1 MEFKIMVKVSIG
13 IPVYNVSEY
22 LRQCLNSVLRQT
34 FTDFEVI
41 LVDDGSTDDSFRIC
55 QEYAAKD
62 SRFKLFHQENGG
74 VAKARNNCL
83 RYMTGDFIAWVDS
96 DDWIEDD
103 YFERLIRTQERTG
116 ADMVCIG
123 IKTFMNN
130 EFYMGSHQDKYGAF
144 PGHVIPKKIGMSDV
158 FWGIYALISVWGNI
172 MDAKLYKGVVFS
184 EGIALDDQGNK
195 FKLFLQSKKIV
206 GIPELGYVY
215 RIRSG
220 SITQDGVTNFE
231 KIFEGKVMQI
241 TNLEKF
247 MYYIENA
254 NYEVDYFHGLYSEWL
269 DKQLQSVD
277 SDWEDDQQ
285 ERYRSFI
292 LRHKKLF
299 EKNRN

>member
-1 MEFKIMVKVSIG
+1 MPRISIG
-13 IPVYNVSEY
+13 VPFHNVEEY
-22 LRQCLNSVLRQT
+22 LPQCLDSIFRQT

-41 LVDDGSTDDSFRIC
+41 MVDDGSTDGSFEIC
-55 QEYAAKD
+55 QKYVAKD

-83 RYMTGDFIAWVDS
+83 RHMTGDFIAWVDS
-96 DDWIEDD
+96 DDWIEED

-254 NYEVDYFHGLYSEWL
+254 NYEVDYFHSLYSEWL

-285 ERYRSFI
+285 EKYRSFI
-292 LRHKKLF
+292 SRHKKLF

>member
-1 MEFKIMVKVSIG
+1 MPRISIG
-13 IPVYNVSEY
+13 VPFHNVEEY
-22 LRQCLNSVLRQT
+22 LPQCLDSILRQT

-41 LVDDGSTDDSFRIC
+41 MVDDGSTDGSFEIC
-55 QEYAAKD
+55 QKYAAKD
-62 SRFKLFHQENGG
+62 SRFKLIHQENGG

-83 RYMTGDFIAWVDS
+83 RHMTGDFIAWVDS

-130 EFYMGSHQDKYGAF
+130 EFYIGSHQDKYGAF
-144 PGHVIPKKIGMSDV
+144 PGHVIPKKIGMSDI

-220 SITQDGVTNFE
+220 SITQDGITNFE
-231 KIFEGKVMQI
+231 KILDGKVMQV

-254 NYEVDYFHGLYSEWL
+254 NYEVDDFHNLYSEWL
-269 DKQLQSVD
+269 DRQLQGVD
-277 SDWEDDQQ
+277 NSWDEDQQ
-285 ERYRSFI
+285 ERYRKFI
-292 LRHKKLF
+292 SKHKERFIK
-299 EKNRN
+299 R

>member
-1 MEFKIMVKVSIG
+1 MVKVSIG

-254 NYEVDYFHGLYSEWL
+254 GYEVDYFHSLYSEWL

>member
-1 MEFKIMVKVSIG
+1 MPRISIG
-13 IPVYNVSEY
+13 VPFHNVEEY
-22 LRQCLNSVLRQT
+22 LPQCLDSILRQT

-41 LVDDGSTDDSFRIC
+41 MVDDGSTDGSFEIC
-55 QEYAAKD
+55 QKYASKD

-83 RYMTGDFIAWVDS
+83 RHMTGDFIAWVDS
-96 DDWIEDD
+96 DDWIEYD

-220 SITQDGVTNFE
+220 SITQDGITNFE
-231 KIFEGKVMQI
+231 KILDGKVMQV

-254 NYEVDYFHGLYSEWL
+254 NYEVDYFHNLYSEWL
-269 DKQLQSVD
+269 DRQLQGVD
-277 SDWEDDQQ
+277 NSWDEDQQ
-285 ERYRSFI
+285 ERYRKFI
-292 LRHKKLF
+292 SKHKERFIK
-299 EKNRN
+299 R

>member
-1 MEFKIMVKVSIG
+1 MPRISIG
-13 IPVYNVSEY
+13 VPFHNVEEY
-22 LRQCLNSVLRQT
+22 LPQCLDSIFRQT

-41 LVDDGSTDDSFRIC
+41 MVDDGSTDGSFEIC
-55 QEYAAKD
+55 QKYVAKD

-83 RYMTGDFIAWVDS
+83 RHMTGDFIAWVDS

-103 YFERLIRTQERTG
+103 YFERLIRTQERIG

-220 SITQDGVTNFE
+220 SITQDGTANFE

-254 NYEVDYFHGLYSEWL
+254 NYEVDYFHSLYSEWL

-277 SDWEDDQQ
+277 SGWDDDQQ
-285 ERYRSFI
+285 ERYRSFV
-292 LRHKKLF
+292 LKHRKLF
-299 EKNRN
+299 KKRLVKRG

>member
-1 MEFKIMVKVSIG
+1 MVKVSIG

-22 LRQCLNSVLRQT
+22 LRQCLDSIFRQT

-41 LVDDGSTDDSFRIC
+41 MVDDGSTDGSFKIC
-55 QEYAAKD
+55 QKYAAKD

-83 RYMTGDFIAWVDS
+83 RHMTGDFIAWVDS

-158 FWGIYALISVWGNI
+158 FWGIYALISVWRNI

-220 SITQDGVTNFE
+220 SITQDGAANFE

-254 NYEVDYFHGLYSEWL
+254 GYEVDYFHSLYSEWL

-292 LRHKKLF
+292 LKHRKLF
-299 EKNRN
+299 KKRLVKRG

>member
-1 MEFKIMVKVSIG
+1 MPRISIG
-13 IPVYNVSEY
+13 VPFHNVEEY
-22 LRQCLNSVLRQT
+22 LPQCLDSIFRQT

-41 LVDDGSTDDSFRIC
+41 MVDDGSTDGSFEIC
-55 QEYAAKD
+55 QKYVAKD

-83 RYMTGDFIAWVDS
+83 RHMTGDFIAWVDS

-254 NYEVDYFHGLYSEWL
+254 NYEVDYFHSLYSEWL

>member
-1 MEFKIMVKVSIG
+1 MPRISIG
-13 IPVYNVSEY
+13 VPFHNVEEY
-22 LRQCLNSVLRQT
+22 LPQCLDSILRQT

-41 LVDDGSTDDSFRIC
+41 MVDDGSTDGSFEIC
-55 QEYAAKD
+55 QKYAAKD
-62 SRFKLFHQENGG
+62 SRFKLIHQENGG

-83 RYMTGDFIAWVDS
+83 RHMTGDFIAWVDS

-220 SITQDGVTNFE
+220 SITQDGITNFE
-231 KIFEGKVMQI
+231 KILDGKVMQI

-254 NYEVDYFHGLYSEWL
+254 NYEVDYFHNLYSEWL
-269 DKQLQSVD
+269 DKQLQGVD
-277 SDWEDDQQ
+277 NSWDEDQQ
-285 ERYRSFI
+285 ERYRKFI
-292 LRHKKLF
+292 SKHKERFIK
-299 EKNRN
+299 R

>member
-1 MEFKIMVKVSIG
+1 MPRISIG
-13 IPVYNVSEY
+13 VPFHNVEEY
-22 LRQCLNSVLRQT
+22 LPQCLDSIFRQT

-220 SITQDGVTNFE
+220 SITQDGATNFE

-254 NYEVDYFHGLYSEWL
+254 GYEVDYFHSLYSEWL

-292 LRHKKLF
+292 LKHRKLF
-299 EKNRN
+299 KKRLVKRG

>member
-1 MEFKIMVKVSIG
+1 MPRISIG
-13 IPVYNVSEY
+13 VPFHNVEEY
-22 LRQCLNSVLRQT
+22 LPQCLDSILRQT

-41 LVDDGSTDDSFRIC
+41 MVDDGSTDGSFEIC
-55 QEYAAKD
+55 QKYASKD
-62 SRFKLFHQENGG
+62 SRFKLIHQENGG

-83 RYMTGDFIAWVDS
+83 RHMTGDFIAWVDS

-195 FKLFLQSKKIV
+195 FKLFLQSKKII

-220 SITQDGVTNFE
+220 SITQDGITNFE
-231 KIFEGKVMQI
+231 KILDGKVMQI

-254 NYEVDYFHGLYSEWL
+254 NYEVDYFHNLYSEWL
-269 DKQLQSVD
+269 DKQLQGVD
-277 SDWEDDQQ
+277 SSWNEDQQ
-285 ERYRSFI
+285 ERYRNLVLKHKELFK
-292 LRHKKLF
+292 KKLS
-299 EKNRN
+299 KRG

>member
-1 MEFKIMVKVSIG
+1 MPRISIG
-13 IPVYNVSEY
+13 VPFHNVEEY
-22 LRQCLNSVLRQT
+22 LPQCLDSILRQT

-41 LVDDGSTDDSFRIC
+41 MVDDGSTDGSFEIC
-55 QEYAAKD
+55 QKYAAKD
-62 SRFKLFHQENGG
+62 SRFKLIHQENGG

-83 RYMTGDFIAWVDS
+83 RHMTGDFIAWVDS

-144 PGHVIPKKIGMSDV
+144 PGHVIPKKIGMSDI
-158 FWGIYALISVWGNI
+158 FWGIYALISVWGNV

-220 SITQDGVTNFE
+220 SITQDGITNFE
-231 KIFEGKVMQI
+231 KILDGKVMQV

-254 NYEVDYFHGLYSEWL
+254 NYEVDYFHNLYSEWL
-269 DKQLQSVD
+269 DRQLQGVD
-277 SDWEDDQQ
+277 NSWDEDQQ
-285 ERYRSFI
+285 ERYRKFI
-292 LRHKKLF
+292 SKHKERFIK
-299 EKNRN
+299 R

>member
-1 MEFKIMVKVSIG
+1 MPRISIG
-13 IPVYNVSEY
+13 VPFHNVEEY
-22 LRQCLNSVLRQT
+22 LPQCLDSIFRQT

-41 LVDDGSTDDSFRIC
+41 MLDDGSTDGSFEIC
-55 QEYAAKD
+55 QKYVAKD

-83 RYMTGDFIAWVDS
+83 RHMTGDFIAWVDS
-96 DDWIEDD
+96 DDWIEED

>member
-1 MEFKIMVKVSIG
+1 MPRISIG
-13 IPVYNVSEY
+13 VPFHNVEEY
-22 LRQCLNSVLRQT
+22 LPQCLDSILRQT

-41 LVDDGSTDDSFRIC
+41 MVDDGSTDGSFEIC
-55 QEYAAKD
+55 QKYASKD
-62 SRFKLFHQENGG
+62 SRFKLIHQENGG

-83 RYMTGDFIAWVDS
+83 RHMTGDFIAWVDS

-144 PGHVIPKKIGMSDV
+144 PGHVIPKKIGMSDI

-220 SITQDGVTNFE
+220 SITQDGITNFE
-231 KIFEGKVMQI
+231 KILGGKVMQI

-254 NYEVDYFHGLYSEWL
+254 NYEVDYFHNLYSEWL
-269 DKQLQSVD
+269 DKQLQGVD
-277 SDWEDDQQ
+277 NNWDEDQQ
-285 ERYRSFI
+285 KRYRKFI
-292 LRHKKLF
+292 SKHKERFIK
-299 EKNRN
+299 R

>member
-1 MEFKIMVKVSIG
+1 MPRISIG
-13 IPVYNVSEY
+13 VPFHNVEEY
-22 LRQCLNSVLRQT
+22 LPQCLDSIFRQT

-41 LVDDGSTDDSFRIC
+41 MVDDGSTDGSFEIC
-55 QEYAAKD
+55 QKYAAKD

-83 RYMTGDFIAWVDS
+83 RHMTGDFIAWVDS

-220 SITQDGVTNFE
+220 SITQDGAANFE

-254 NYEVDYFHGLYSEWL
+254 GYEVDYFHSLYSEWL

-285 ERYRSFI
+285 EKYRSFI
-292 LRHKKLF
+292 SRHKKLF

>member
-1 MEFKIMVKVSIG
+1 MPRISIG
-13 IPVYNVSEY
+13 VPFHNVEEY
-22 LRQCLNSVLRQT
+22 LPQCLDSILRQT

-41 LVDDGSTDDSFRIC
+41 MVDDGSTDGSFEIC
-55 QEYAAKD
+55 QKYTAKD
-62 SRFKLFHQENGG
+62 SRFKLIHQENGG

-83 RYMTGDFIAWVDS
+83 RHMTGDFIAWVDS

-220 SITQDGVTNFE
+220 SITQDGITNFE
-231 KIFEGKVMQI
+231 KILDGKVMQI

-254 NYEVDYFHGLYSEWL
+254 NYEVDYFHNLYSEWL
-269 DKQLQSVD
+269 DKQLQGVD
-277 SDWEDDQQ
+277 SSWDEDQQ
-285 ERYRSFI
+285 ERYRKFI
-292 LRHKKLF
+292 SKHKERFIK
-299 EKNRN
+299 R

>member
-1 MEFKIMVKVSIG
+1 MPRISIG
-13 IPVYNVSEY
+13 VPFHNVEEY
-22 LRQCLNSVLRQT
+22 LPQCLDSILRQT

-41 LVDDGSTDDSFRIC
+41 MVDDGSTDGSFEIC
-55 QEYAAKD
+55 QKYAAKD
-62 SRFKLFHQENGG
+62 SRFKLIHQENGG

-83 RYMTGDFIAWVDS
+83 RHMTGDFIAWVDS

-144 PGHVIPKKIGMSDV
+144 PGHVIPKKIGMSDI

-220 SITQDGVTNFE
+220 SITQDGITNFE
-231 KIFEGKVMQI
+231 KILDGKVMQV

-254 NYEVDYFHGLYSEWL
+254 KYEVDYFHNLYSEWL
-269 DKQLQSVD
+269 DRQLQGVD
-277 SDWEDDQQ
+277 NSWDEDQQ
-285 ERYRSFI
+285 ERYRKFI
-292 LRHKKLF
+292 SKHKERFIK
-299 EKNRN
+299 R

>member
-1 MEFKIMVKVSIG
+1 MPRISIG
-13 IPVYNVSEY
+13 VPFHNVEEY
-22 LRQCLNSVLRQT
+22 LPQCLDSILRQT

-41 LVDDGSTDDSFRIC
+41 MVDDGSTDGSFEIC
-55 QEYAAKD
+55 QKYASKD
-62 SRFKLFHQENGG
+62 SRFKLIHQENGG

-83 RYMTGDFIAWVDS
+83 RHMTGDFIAWVDS

-172 MDAKLYKGVVFS
+172 MDANLYKGVVFS

-220 SITQDGVTNFE
+220 SITQDGITNFE
-231 KIFEGKVMQI
+231 KILDGKVMQV

-254 NYEVDYFHGLYSEWL
+254 NYEVDYFHNLYSEWL
-269 DKQLQSVD
+269 DRQLQGVD
-277 SDWEDDQQ
+277 NSWDEDQQ
-285 ERYRSFI
+285 ERYRKFI
-292 LRHKKLF
+292 SKHKERFIK
-299 EKNRN
+299 R

>member
-1 MEFKIMVKVSIG
+1 MPRISIG
-13 IPVYNVSEY
+13 VPFHNVEEY
-22 LRQCLNSVLRQT
+22 LPQCLDSILRQT

-41 LVDDGSTDDSFRIC
+41 MVDDGSTDGSFEIC
-55 QEYAAKD
+55 QKYASKD
-62 SRFKLFHQENGG
+62 SRFKLIHQENGG

-83 RYMTGDFIAWVDS
+83 RHMTGDFIAWVDS

-172 MDAKLYKGVVFS
+172 MDANLYKGVVFS

-220 SITQDGVTNFE
+220 SITQDGITNFE
-231 KIFEGKVMQI
+231 KILGGKVMQI

-254 NYEVDYFHGLYSEWL
+254 NYEVDYFHNLYSEWL
-269 DKQLQSVD
+269 DKQLQGVD
-277 SDWEDDQQ
+277 NNWDEDQQ
-285 ERYRSFI
+285 KRYRKFI
-292 LRHKKLF
+292 SKHKERFIK
-299 EKNRN
+299 R

>member
-1 MEFKIMVKVSIG
+1 MPRISIG
-13 IPVYNVSEY
+13 IPFHNVKEY
-22 LRQCLNSVLRQT
+22 LPQCLESILSQT

-41 LVDDGSTDDSFRIC
+41 MVDDGSTDGSFEIC
-55 QEYAAKD
+55 QKYAAKD

-83 RYMTGDFIAWVDS
+83 RHMTGDFIAWVDS

-144 PGHVIPKKIGMSDV
+144 PGHVIPKKIGMSDI

-195 FKLFLQSKKIV
+195 FKLFLQSEKIV

-247 MYYIENA
+247 IYYIENA
-254 NYEVDYFHGLYSEWL
+254 GYEVDYFHSLYSEWL

-277 SDWEDDQQ
+277 SGWDDDQQ
-285 ERYRSFI
+285 ERYRSFV
-292 LRHKKLF
+292 LKHRKLF
-299 EKNRN
+299 KKRLVKRG

>member
-1 MEFKIMVKVSIG
+1 MVKVSIG

-22 LRQCLNSVLRQT
+22 LRQCLDSIFRQT

-41 LVDDGSTDDSFRIC
+41 MVDDGSTDGSFKIC
-55 QEYAAKD
+55 QKYAAKD

-83 RYMTGDFIAWVDS
+83 RHMTGDFIAWVDS

-220 SITQDGVTNFE
+220 SITQDGITNFE
-231 KIFEGKVMQI
+231 KILDGKVMQV

-254 NYEVDYFHGLYSEWL
+254 NYEVDYFHSLYSEWL
-269 DKQLQSVD
+269 DKQVQGVD
-277 SDWEDDQQ
+277 NNWDEDQQ
-285 ERYRSFI
+285 KEYLDFI
-292 LRHKKLF
+292 LKRKKIF
-299 EKNRN
+299 ENYSSLR

>member
-1 MEFKIMVKVSIG
+1 MPRISIG
-13 IPVYNVSEY
+13 VPFHNVEEY
-22 LRQCLNSVLRQT
+22 LPQCLDSIFRQT

-41 LVDDGSTDDSFRIC
+41 MVDDGSTDGSFEIC
-55 QEYAAKD
+55 QKYVAKD

-83 RYMTGDFIAWVDS
+83 RHMTGDFIAWVDS
-96 DDWIEDD
+96 DDWIEED

-285 ERYRSFI
+285 ERYRDLVLKHKALFK
-292 LRHKKLF
+292 KKLSKR
-299 EKNRN
+299 E

>member
-1 MEFKIMVKVSIG
+1 MVKVSIG

-220 SITQDGVTNFE
+220 SITQDGATNFE

-254 NYEVDYFHGLYSEWL
+254 NYEVDYFHSLYSEWL

-285 ERYRSFI
+285 EKYRSFI
-292 LRHKKLF
+292 SRHKKLF

>member
-1 MEFKIMVKVSIG
+1 MPRISIG
-13 IPVYNVSEY
+13 VPFHNVEEY
-22 LRQCLNSVLRQT
+22 LPQCLDSIFRQT

-41 LVDDGSTDDSFRIC
+41 MVDDGSTDGSFEIC
-55 QEYAAKD
+55 QKYVAKD

-83 RYMTGDFIAWVDS
+83 RHMTGDFIAWVDS
-96 DDWIEDD
+96 DDWIEED

-254 NYEVDYFHGLYSEWL
+254 NYEVDYFHSLYSEWL

>member
-1 MEFKIMVKVSIG
+1 MPRISIG
-13 IPVYNVSEY
+13 VPFHNVEEY
-22 LRQCLNSVLRQT
+22 LPQCLDSILRQT

-41 LVDDGSTDDSFRIC
+41 MVDDGSTDGSFEIC
-55 QEYAAKD
+55 QKYASKD

-83 RYMTGDFIAWVDS
+83 RHMIGDFIAWVDS

-220 SITQDGVTNFE
+220 SITQDGITNFE
-231 KIFEGKVMQI
+231 KILDGKVMQV

-254 NYEVDYFHGLYSEWL
+254 NYEVDYFHNLYSEWL
-269 DKQLQSVD
+269 DRQLQGVD
-277 SDWEDDQQ
+277 NSWDEDQQ
-285 ERYRSFI
+285 ERYRKFI
-292 LRHKKLF
+292 SKHKERFIK
-299 EKNRN
+299 R

>member
-1 MEFKIMVKVSIG
+1 MVKVSIG

-22 LRQCLNSVLRQT
+22 LRQCLDSIFRQT

-41 LVDDGSTDDSFRIC
+41 MVDDGSTDGSFKIC
-55 QEYAAKD
+55 QKYAAKD

-83 RYMTGDFIAWVDS
+83 RHMTGDFIAWVDS

-220 SITQDGVTNFE
+220 SITQDGAANFE

-254 NYEVDYFHGLYSEWL
+254 GYEVDYFHSLYSEWL

-292 LRHKKLF
+292 LKHRKLF
-299 EKNRN
+299 KKRLVKRG

>member
-1 MEFKIMVKVSIG
+1 MPRISIG
-13 IPVYNVSEY
+13 VPFHNVEEY
-22 LRQCLNSVLRQT
+22 LPQCLDSIFRQT

-220 SITQDGVTNFE
+220 SITQDGATNFE

-254 NYEVDYFHGLYSEWL
+254 NYEVDYFHSLYSEWL

-292 LRHKKLF
+292 LKHRKLF
-299 EKNRN
+299 KKRLVKRG

>member
-1 MEFKIMVKVSIG
+1 MPRISIG
-13 IPVYNVSEY
+13 VPFHNVEEY
-22 LRQCLNSVLRQT
+22 LPQCLESIIDQT

-41 LVDDGSTDDSFRIC
+41 MVDDGSTDGSFEIC
-55 QEYAAKD
+55 QKYVAKD

-83 RYMTGDFIAWVDS
+83 RHMTGDFIAWVDS

-103 YFERLIRTQERTG
+103 YFERLIRTQERIG

-220 SITQDGVTNFE
+220 SITQDGAANFE
-231 KIFEGKVMQI
+231 NIFEGKVMQI

-254 NYEVDYFHGLYSEWL
+254 NYEVDYFHSLYSEWL

-277 SDWEDDQQ
+277 SGWDDDQQ
-285 ERYRSFI
+285 ERYRSFV
-292 LRHKKLF
+292 LKHRKLF
-299 EKNRN
+299 KKRLVKRG

>member
-1 MEFKIMVKVSIG
+1 M
-13 IPVYNVSEY
+13 
-22 LRQCLNSVLRQT
+22 C
-34 FTDFEVI
+34 
-41 LVDDGSTDDSFRIC
+41 
-55 QEYAAKD
+55 
-62 SRFKLFHQENGG
+62 
-74 VAKARNNCL
+74 
-83 RYMTGDFIAWVDS
+83 DFIAWVDS

-103 YFERLIRTQERTG
+103 YFERLIRTQERIG

-220 SITQDGVTNFE
+220 SITQDGAANFE
-231 KIFEGKVMQI
+231 NIFEGKVMQI

-254 NYEVDYFHGLYSEWL
+254 NYEVDYFHSLYSEWL

-277 SDWEDDQQ
+277 SGWDDDQQ
-285 ERYRSFI
+285 ERYRSFV
-292 LRHKKLF
+292 LKHRKLF
-299 EKNRN
+299 KKRLVKRG

>member
-1 MEFKIMVKVSIG
+1 MPRISIG
-13 IPVYNVSEY
+13 VPFHNVEEY
-22 LRQCLNSVLRQT
+22 LPQCLDSILRQT

-41 LVDDGSTDDSFRIC
+41 MVDDGSTDGSFEIC
-55 QEYAAKD
+55 QKYAAKD
-62 SRFKLFHQENGG
+62 SRFKLIHQENGG

-83 RYMTGDFIAWVDS
+83 RHMTGDFIAWVDS

-220 SITQDGVTNFE
+220 SITQDGITNFE
-231 KIFEGKVMQI
+231 KILDGKVMQI

-254 NYEVDYFHGLYSEWL
+254 NYEVDYFHNLYSEWL
-269 DKQLQSVD
+269 DKQLQGVD
-277 SDWEDDQQ
+277 SSWDEDQQ
-285 ERYRSFI
+285 ERYRKFI
-292 LRHKKLF
+292 SKHKERFIK
-299 EKNRN
+299 R

>member
-1 MEFKIMVKVSIG
+1 MPRISIG
-13 IPVYNVSEY
+13 VPFHNVEEY
-22 LRQCLNSVLRQT
+22 LPQCLDSIIDQT

-41 LVDDGSTDDSFRIC
+41 MVDDGSTDGSFEIC
-55 QEYAAKD
+55 QKYVAKD

-83 RYMTGDFIAWVDS
+83 RHMTGDFIAWVDS
-96 DDWIEDD
+96 DDWIEED

-285 ERYRSFI
+285 EKYRSFI
-292 LRHKKLF
+292 SRHKKLF

>member
-1 MEFKIMVKVSIG
+1 MPRISIG
-13 IPVYNVSEY
+13 VPFHNVEEY
-22 LRQCLNSVLRQT
+22 LPQCLDSILRQT

-41 LVDDGSTDDSFRIC
+41 MVDDGSTDGSFEIC
-55 QEYAAKD
+55 QKYASKD
-62 SRFKLFHQENGG
+62 SRFKLIHQENGG

-83 RYMTGDFIAWVDS
+83 RHMTGDFIAWVDS

-220 SITQDGVTNFE
+220 SITQDGITNFE
-231 KIFEGKVMQI
+231 KILDGKVMQI

-254 NYEVDYFHGLYSEWL
+254 NYEVDYFHNLYSEWL
-269 DKQLQSVD
+269 DKQLQGVD
-277 SDWEDDQQ
+277 SSWDEDQQ
-285 ERYRSFI
+285 ERYRKFI
-292 LRHKKLF
+292 SKHKERFIK
-299 EKNRN
+299 R

>member
-1 MEFKIMVKVSIG
+1 MVKVSIG

-22 LRQCLNSVLRQT
+22 LRQCLNSVLKQT

-55 QEYAAKD
+55 QEYASRDK
-62 SRFKLFHQENGG
+62 RFKLIHQENKGLAG
-74 VAKARNNCL
+74 ARNMCL
-83 RYMTGDFIAWVDS
+83 KHMTGDFIAWLDS
-96 DDWIEDD
+96 DDWLEND
-103 YFERLIRTQERTG
+103 YLERLIRTQERTG

-172 MDAKLYKGVVFS
+172 MDARLYKGVVFS
-184 EGIALDDQGNK
+184 EGLNYEDQGNK
-195 FKLFLQSKKIV
+195 FKLYLNSKKIV

-231 KIFEGKVMQI
+231 KILDGKIMQV

-254 NYEVDYFHGLYSEWL
+254 NYEVDYFHNLYFEWL
-269 DKQLQSVD
+269 DKQLQGVD
-277 SDWEDDQQ
+277 NNWDEDQQ
-285 ERYRSFI
+285 KEYLDFI
-292 LRHKKLF
+292 LKRKKIF
-299 EKNRN
+299 ENYSSLR

>member
-1 MEFKIMVKVSIG
+1 MPRISIG
-13 IPVYNVSEY
+13 VPFHNVEEY
-22 LRQCLNSVLRQT
+22 LPQCLDSIFRQT

-158 FWGIYALISVWGNI
+158 FWGVYALISVWGNI

-220 SITQDGVTNFE
+220 SITQDGATNFE

-254 NYEVDYFHGLYSEWL
+254 NYEVDYFHSLYSEWL

-277 SDWEDDQQ
+277 SGWDDDQQ

-292 LRHKKLF
+292 LKHRKLF
-299 EKNRN
+299 KKRLVKRG

>member
-1 MEFKIMVKVSIG
+1 MPRISIG
-13 IPVYNVSEY
+13 VPFHNVEEY
-22 LRQCLNSVLRQT
+22 LPQCLDSIFRQT

-41 LVDDGSTDDSFRIC
+41 MVDDGSTDGSFEIC
-55 QEYAAKD
+55 QKYAAKD

-220 SITQDGVTNFE
+220 SITQDGAANFE

-254 NYEVDYFHGLYSEWL
+254 GYEVDYFHSLYSEWL

-285 ERYRSFI
+285 EKYRSFI
-292 LRHKKLF
+292 SRHKKLF

>member
-1 MEFKIMVKVSIG
+1 MVKVSIG
-13 IPVYNVSEY
+13 VPVYNVDQW
-22 LRQCLNSVLRQT
+22 LRQCLDSIRQQS
-34 FTDFEVI
+34 FQDFEVI
-41 LVDDGSTDDSFRIC
+41 MVDDGSTDNSFEIC
-55 QEYAAKD
+55 QEYVSKD
-62 SRFKLFHQENGG
+62 ERFKLYHQENKGLAG
-74 VAKARNNCL
+74 ARNTCL
-83 RYMTGDFIAWVDS
+83 KHMAGDFIAWLDS
-96 DDWIEDD
+96 DDWLEND
-103 YFERLIRTQERTG
+103 YLERLVSTQAKTG
-116 ADMVCIG
+116 ADIVCIG
-123 IKTFMNN
+123 IKTFMND

-144 PGHVIPKKIGMSDV
+144 PDHVIPKKIAMSDV

-184 EGIALDDQGNK
+184 EGLNYEDQGNK
-195 FKLFLQSKKIV
+195 FKLYLNSKKIV

-220 SITQDGVTNFE
+220 SITQDGAANFK

-254 NYEVDYFHGLYSEWL
+254 DYEVDYFHSLYSEWL

-277 SDWEDDQQ
+277 SSWDDNQQ

-292 LRHKKLF
+292 SRHKKLF

>member
-1 MEFKIMVKVSIG
+1 MVKVSIG

-220 SITQDGVTNFE
+220 SITQDGATNFE

-254 NYEVDYFHGLYSEWL
+254 GYEVDYFHSLYSEWL

-285 ERYRSFI
+285 EKYRSFI
-292 LRHKKLF
+292 SRHKKLF